1 MAANDPVVG
10 RITFWSG
17 KVFGQ
22 ARKLTSELDTSLL
35 DNAVGSKA
43 ITLCPAGKVY
53 EEILLDSIRI
63 QLPPGPHVLAGE
75 NFYIAIDPDTN
86 AKAVDTTGAAGTVV
100 KFKYLLRDLKSNLAE
115 VRSVTTE
122 IGTRNQTLLDGGIT
136 DDPTVYSGRPNAVYA
151 FKLCAP
157 DTQATIL
164 GHIQVD
170 IRTTA

>member
-1 MAANDPVVG
+1 MAANDNISG
-10 RITFWSG
+10 RITLWAG

-22 ARKLTSELDTSLL
+22 ARKLSSELDSTLL

-43 ITLCPAGKVY
+43 VTLCPAGKVY
-53 EEILLDSIRI
+53 EEIPLDSIRVP
-63 QLPPGPHVLAGE
+63 LPPGPHIREGE
-75 NFYIAIDPDTN
+75 NLYIAVDPDTN
-86 AKAVDTTGAAGTVV
+86 AKAFDTTGAAGTVV
-100 KFKYLLRDLKSNLAE
+100 KFKFLLRDLSTGQFE

-122 IGTRNQTLLDGGIT
+122 VGNKNTTLLDGGIT

-157 DTQATIL
+157 GTQATIL

-170 IRTTA
+170 LRTTA